1 MPMRY
6 NSVQNVLLN
15 NNILKSGFLDIRKNS
30 FFLKRTNGFVSLY
43 HYKPVFQ
50 QLKALV
56 FILKDIKAKGGTI
69 FFVGLS
75 QKDYHKSNSFN
86 QSLEKFVTLK
96 GHIYVDCTFKGFLY
110 NRWSLTKRRSHPSQF
125 FLNLQK
131 NNRMPSLLFSFSKD
145 TNNVIFK
152 EFNKFGLPIFYFLE
166 GYNYFECKDYPLM
179 GLYSSKMLNFYL
191 KILKYCL

>member
-1 MPMRY
+1 MFMDSNPIK
-6 NSVQNVLLN
+6 NLLLKN
-15 NNILKSGFLDIRKNS
+15 NLLKSGFVDIRKNS
-30 FFLKRTNGFVSLY
+30 FFLKKSNGFVSLY

-56 FILKDIKAKGGTI
+56 FVLKDIKSKGGTI

-75 QKDYHKSNSFN
+75 EKDYRDHKVFN
-86 QSLEKFVTLK
+86 QSLEKFVTAR
-96 GHIYVDCTFKGFLY
+96 GHIYVDSTFKGFLY

-131 NNRMPSLLFSFSKD
+131 NNRMPSLLFSFSKE

-166 GYNYFECKDYPLM
+166 GYNYFECKDYPLT

-191 KILKYCL
+191 NILKYCL